1 MVVVLIFSGSS
12 GSGGRNSKGNIN
24 CITKYSPNITRRC
37 REDDDR
43 LSERKESFRPGD
55 L

>member
-1 MVVVLIFSGSS
+1 VVVATVRVIT
-12 GSGGRNSKGNIN
+12 NS
-24 CITKYSPNITRRC
+24 SPNITRRC